1 MIDAKSFESRFPLQ
15 ETPETGR
22 LPWVKNCAQ
31 ACRLDWT
38 REIVCLW
45 SSGVGIYYSFLFG
58 FCSKIRW
65 LPMLTMMCQ
74 PWCSNCRSCPAG
86 LQPRLKI
93 TRSSHILPSGHSQ
106 AWAQTLNMGATW
118 RGTFTGGFVAFTVS
132 NSNRTPFTSTSR
144 LLCWPKKHHWTN
156 PVEWSG
162 CQFILRRCG
171 TSPWFLWVSRMC
183 WNMLWFPWI
192 RWISKRWWNLM

>member
-1 MIDAKSFESRFPLQ
+1 MIDATSFESRFPLQ

-58 FCSKIRW
+58 LCSKIRW

-144 LLCWPKKHHWTN
+144 LLCWPKNTT
-156 PVEWSG
+156 E
-162 CQFILRRCG
+162 QILLNDLGVNLSWEGVVLPHGFFGFQECVG
-171 TSPWFLWVSRMC
+171 TCCDSHEYLGFQKDDE
-183 WNMLWFPWI
+183 I
-192 RWISKRWWNLM
+192 